1 MTLTDTHCHLY
12 SEELKNDL
20 AAVLQRSS
28 ANQVKNILLPAID
41 SSSHTAQFELDNLDL
56 NDVKLYHMMGV
67 HPCSIKD
74 DYQKELEIAH
84 QYLSSKNKKY
94 VAIGEIGLDYFWD
107 VSHKKEQLIAFEEQ
121 INWAIAF
128 NLPLAI
134 HSRKSTYECI
144 EILKKYKGKLR
155 GVFHCF
161 SGSIEEANEII
172 KLDFLLGIGGVVTFK
187 NAGVKEVVSQL
198 DLSHIILETDAPY
211 LSPVP
216 YRGKRNEPSNIKNIA
231 AFIAELKNTSTEKIA
246 TTTTANAASLFAIP
260 L

>member
-12 SEELKNDL
+12 SEEFKNDI

-28 ANQVKNILLPAID
+28 ANHVKNILLPAID
-41 SSSHTAQFELDNLDL
+41 SNSHIAQFKLDNLDL
-56 NDVKLYHMMGV
+56 NDVNLFHMMGV

-74 DYQKELEIAH
+74 DYQKELEIAY

-107 VSHKKEQLIAFEEQ
+107 LSHKKEQLIAFEEQ

-128 NLPLAI
+128 NLPIAI

-216 YRGKRNEPSNIKNIA
+216 YRGKRNEPSYIKNIA
-231 AFIAELKNTSTEKIA
+231 AFIAALKNTSTENIA
-246 TTTTANAASLFAIP
+246 ATTTANAVSLFAIP

>member
-12 SEELKNDL
+12 SEEFKNDI

-28 ANQVKNILLPAID
+28 ANHVKNILLPAID
-41 SSSHTAQFELDNLDL
+41 SNSHIAQFKLDNLDL
-56 NDVKLYHMMGV
+56 NDVNLFHMMGV

-74 DYQKELEIAH
+74 DYQKELEIAY

-107 VSHKKEQLIAFEEQ
+107 LSHKKEQLIAFEEQ

-128 NLPLAI
+128 NLPIAI

-216 YRGKRNEPSNIKNIA
+216 YRGKRNEPSYIKNIA

-246 TTTTANAASLFAIP
+246 AITTANAASLFAIP